1 MKVETAKK
9 LSQVDIQA
17 LSLKELQRHIAKL
30 VDAWRESKADYG
42 FQQAVMDGYYV
53 RFITESAFGYKPRY
67 PWLTENLGRA
77 IDEAVKRENELFN
90 EKESDV

>member
-1 MKVETAKK
+1 M
-9 LSQVDIQA
+9 VDIQG
-17 LSLKELQRHIAKL
+17 LDLVKLQRHIVKLLDAK
-30 VDAWRESKADYG
+30 RESQAEYG
-42 FQQAVMDGYYV
+42 IHQAVMDGYYV

-67 PWLTENLGRA
+67 PWLTENLGHV

>member
-1 MKVETAKK
+1 MKVETARR
-9 LSQVDIQA
+9 LLMVDIQG
-17 LSLKELQRHIAKL
+17 LDLVKLQRHIVKLLDAK
-30 VDAWRESKADYG
+30 RESQAEYG
-42 FQQAVMDGYYV
+42 IHQAVMDGYYV

-67 PWLTENLGRA
+67 PWLTENLGHV